1 MVDQCCG
8 MANEGCCMAG
18 QQCYTYYENVCENV
32 NEARCQPNIKQIC
45 VDVVLPD
52 CRIVKERRQQ
62 VRISV
67 LLVSLSSNEFFL
79 PSPCPARFA
88 NPPARPSALS
98 GRGRSV
104 T

>member
-8 MANEGCCMAG
+8 MANDGCCMAG

-62 VRISV
+62 VCISPDKSWPRSTNV
-67 LLVSLSSNEFFL
+67 LCRAVCAPGGL
-79 PSPCPARFA
+79 
-88 NPPARPSALS
+88 
-98 GRGRSV
+98 
-104 T
+104 

>member
-62 VRISV
+62 VRSSP
-67 LLVSLSSNEFFL
+67 LKSRPSSNVL
-79 PSPCPARFA
+79 CRAVRAP
-88 NPPARPSALS
+88 
-98 GRGRSV
+98 GGV
-104 T
+104 

>member
-62 VRISV
+62 VGLSSR
-67 LLVSLSSNEFFL
+67 LKSLSCSNG
-79 PSPCPARFA
+79 
-88 NPPARPSALS
+88 LS
-98 GRGRSV
+98 RAVRAPGGLQTHQQDPVLRVAEDGL
-104 T
+104 

>member
-62 VRISV
+62 VGISP
-67 LLVSLSSNEFFL
+67 LKSLGCSNGL
-79 PSPCPARFA
+79 S
-88 NPPARPSALS
+88 RPVCAP
-98 GRGRSV
+98 GGV
-104 T
+104 

>member
-62 VRISV
+62 VCSSEFS
-67 LLVSLSSNEFFL
+67 LVKSGPSSNVL
-79 PSPCPARFA
+79 CRAVRAP
-88 NPPARPSALS
+88 
-98 GRGRSV
+98 GGV
-104 T
+104 

>member
-62 VRISV
+62 VGLSSP
-67 LLVSLSSNEFFL
+67 LKSLS
-79 PSPCPARFA
+79 
-88 NPPARPSALS
+88 
-98 GRGRSV
+98 
-104 T
+104 